1 MQLIPVKGS
10 AFEEL
15 PMVSNKE
22 IQSLRNSC
30 NKIMRQ
36 MFHCKQCR
44 ADAVGTLDNDLSI
57 DLGGFLDKDNIEEK
71 KEEEKKKL
79 KFAIASKSGVLV
91 DMHFGHVE
99 EFYIYQYENGTPR
112 FIGKRNVEK

>member
-1 MQLIPVKGS
+1 M
-10 AFEEL
+10 
-15 PMVSNKE
+15 
-22 IQSLRNSC
+22 
-30 NKIMRQ
+30 
-36 MFHCKQCR
+36 
-44 ADAVGTLDNDLSI
+44 
-57 DLGGFLDKDNIEEK
+57 
-71 KEEEKKKL
+71 